1 MSAIISDL
9 DGTAF
14 FWGTNQ
20 FVPGAYETLK
30 DSYDRGDQL
39 IFMTQRNRAWET
51 AQPVEK
57 YLKSLF
63 PDCVVIFNISSPR
76 ILLND
81 QGATA
86 INHPRNIGW
95 TYDFLELISI

>member
-1 MSAIISDL
+1 MATLISDL
-9 DGTAF
+9 DGSAF
-14 FWGTNQ
+14 FWGTNS
-20 FVPGAYETLK
+20 FVPGAYEALK
-30 DSYDRGDQL
+30 EFYDQGNQL
-39 IFMTQRNRAWET
+39 IFVTQRGNIWET

-63 PDCVVIFNISSPR
+63 PDCVVLFNISSPR

-81 QGATA
+81 QGAHA